1 MRTTT
6 FFSRVLV
13 VVATLASSSSFPD
26 DDDDD
31 DDDAHTRSSPILLF
45 QFFVEEDIED
55 ARETR
60 SVAARE
66 ETEEESEGHD
76 IGAFSFISLDE
87 LVRVPV
93 SLRAT
98 IKMSQRECERCDD
111 DE

>member
-1 MRTTT
+1 VRTTT

-26 DDDDD
+26 D
-31 DDDAHTRSSPILLF
+31 ARNRSSPILF
-45 QFFVEEDIED
+45 QRFVEDED